1 MKDWLFY
8 PLAALIIGG
17 MIYYALSFKVDNAP
31 KNIDI
36 YERSGSALAG
46 LFPSPG
52 TTLKAPS
59 NAAAIDNF
67 ATLAA
72 HMTREIAPPS
82 AGVFATLGPAYETN
96 FGGSTVRV
104 SVRAR
109 SGRVNPSPVMELG
122 YFTNGV
128 GDSGWQKFTLTSK
141 FSDYS
146 FDFSPKIPT
155 DKGNDYIGIWPDPTG
170 HGGTIEVQSMR
181 IERVTPKE

>member
-31 KNIDI
+31 KNADI
-36 YERSGSALAG
+36 YERSGGALAD

-52 TTLKAPS
+52 TTIKMPD
-59 NAAAIDNF
+59 NAAIDNF

-82 AGVFATLGPAYETN
+82 AGVFATLGPAYEAN
-96 FGGSTVRV
+96 FGGAVVRV

-122 YFTNGV
+122 YFTDGA
-128 GDSGWQKFTLTSK
+128 GDSGWQSFTLSPK
-141 FSDYS
+141 FADYG
-146 FDFSPKIPT
+146 FDFSPNLAA
-155 DKGNDYIGIWPDPTG
+155 DKGNDYIGIWPDPLG
-170 HGGTIEVQSMR
+170 QGGTIEVQSV
-181 IERVTPKE
+181 RVARVKPKE